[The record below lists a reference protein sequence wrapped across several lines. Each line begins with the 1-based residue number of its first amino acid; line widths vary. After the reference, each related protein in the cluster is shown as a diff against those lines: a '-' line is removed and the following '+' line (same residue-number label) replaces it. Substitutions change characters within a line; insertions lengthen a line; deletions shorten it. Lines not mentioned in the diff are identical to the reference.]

1 MNAMSAKAVGYALA
15 AMTASAVVLALVF
28 LGYWSFVGSSEPRAL
43 AVPGKDFSPVVGQA
57 RVAGEQ
63 LVVSGL
69 EGASPRRQAV
79 LSLRRQLDSDAYR
92 FLTIHISQLP
102 PGLAAT
108 VYWRKS
114 GQEHGDT
121 PYSQPVPANVP
132 GATTLDMAL
141 NPGWTGP
148 LAEIGLLLAGETE
161 SLPIHFSGIS
171 LAGGGV
177 GPALGSLLT
186 QWAGFRSFDQATI
199 NRLAATFSVGALSPL
214 MVAALWAAVFMLK
227 SAALEVG
234 AWRLES
240 QTIVTPSQE
249 WLFRAFRQGKRIM
262 CNQEISLLV
271 LYSGARKGAYRG
283 RQFSEHEHI
292 FELMAADDLVPTVTA
307 SIRVRERELEQ
318 TWSRR
323 MRRLYAYVFEGVLC
337 RAGIHPLA
345 PEMLLRYG
353 GRGGFVRKWKK
364 LTS

>member
-1 MNAMSAKAVGYALA
+1 
-15 AMTASAVVLALVF
+15 
-28 LGYWSFVGSSEPRAL
+28 
-43 AVPGKDFSPVVGQA
+43 
-57 RVAGEQ
+57 
-63 LVVSGL
+63 
-69 EGASPRRQAV
+69 
-79 LSLRRQLDSDAYR
+79 
-92 FLTIHISQLP
+92 
-102 PGLAAT
+102 
-108 VYWRKS
+108 
-114 GQEHGDT
+114 
-121 PYSQPVPANVP
+121 
-132 GATTLDMAL
+132 
-141 NPGWTGP
+141 
-148 LAEIGLLLAGETE
+148 
-161 SLPIHFSGIS
+161 
-171 LAGGGV
+171 V